1 MGRIADCCFFLLRQ
15 SSVKNVFIRGSV
27 VRYVHL
33 PANAVDTPLLED
45 ATRRGTNAI
54 PGKRVVACLLTAKP
68 QRLHRLLPRP
78 SRTPHDLPKCVLCLA
93 RCQCCP
99 RDEPLYDETRMTRLA
114 APPGCT
120 FGTSIG
126 ESQSVERQRRYALSA
141 NQERVLTMFIPSSG
155 FLELSCLVHL
165 HPHSLHGNAKVPRSS
180 DNELKEVLPPMAVQS
195 VRQFLTCKGRGVICK
210 APLSLGG

>member
-1 MGRIADCCFFLLRQ
+1 LLPFLLRQ

-45 ATRRGTNAI
+45 ATRRGTKAI
-54 PGKRVVACLLTAKP
+54 HGRCVVACLLTART
-68 QRLHRLLPRP
+68 QRLHKLLPKL
-78 SRTPHDLPKCVLCLA
+78 SRAPHDLSKCVLSFCLA

-126 ESQSVERQRRYALSA
+126 PSQCVERQRWYALSA
-141 NQERVLTMFIPSSG
+141 NQERVLSMLIPSSG
-155 FLELSCLVHL
+155 FLDVLS
-165 HPHSLHGNAKVPRSS
+165 PPSSLHRFAKVSLSS
-180 DNELKEVLPPMAVQS
+180 DNELEKSTSHGRTKSEKVPHMQGTRCDLQGTAVIERM
-195 VRQFLTCKGRGVICK
+195 RQRNVH
-210 APLSLGG
+210 

>member
-1 MGRIADCCFFLLRQ
+1 LLLFLLRQ

-54 PGKRVVACLLTAKP
+54 PGRCVVACLLTAST
-68 QRLHRLLPRP
+68 QRLHRQLPKL
-78 SRTPHDLPKCVLCLA
+78 SRAPHDLPQCVLCFCFCLA
-93 RCQCCP
+93 KCQCCP

-120 FGTSIG
+120 FGTSNG
-126 ESQSVERQRRYALSA
+126 QSQGVERQRWCALSA
-141 NQERVLTMFIPSSG
+141 NQERVLSMLIPSSG
-155 FLELSCLVHL
+155 FFDLSCLVRFPL
-165 HPHSLHGNAKVPRSS
+165 NSLHGSAKVPRSS
-180 DNELKEVLPPMAVQS
+180 DNELKKVSLPWPYKV
-195 VRQFLTCKGRGVICK
+195 
-210 APLSLGG
+210 